1 MYSDNYKRLMK
12 EIEDETNGK
21 KIQYSW
27 LEWAKSDSKWL
38 ILYNFNYMGNLKN
51 EHNNKT
57 ETFLD
62 YEDKYLVANRGQ
74 D

>member
-1 MYSDNYKRLMK
+1 
-12 EIEDETNGK
+12 
-21 KIQYSW
+21 
-27 LEWAKSDSKWL
+27 
-38 ILYNFNYMGNLKN
+38 MGNLKN